1 MKTRD
6 TINNQNCKPDS
17 DFSRYLGGRIQSVNV
32 FTVMRFTV
40 MRYCALVLVLSVCWL
55 TGCSNVKSFQAD
67 KLPVHLQAP
76 PLANAQTIDLTKMA
90 ASTAST
96 DIIGEGDVIEVSIS
110 AGLSSNDTTTFP
122 VRVAENG
129 TAQLPIIGPVNLK
142 GADLEEAEA
151 IIMGVCVDKG
161 LYRSPHVT
169 VTMKRP
175 KMNYVTVLG
184 AVEKPGTY
192 KLRANQSD
200 VLQAIVAAGS
210 LSEDAGTFVQ
220 IRQPGVDGFK
230 AQGRSMIASQPGDQK
245 DGQNGLIQQAS
256 NELQAQTS
264 GASAVRINLA
274 SAAVENP
281 NALKLQDGGVIMVER
296 RDPKPIHVLGL
307 VRKPDRYEFP
317 ISEDLRLLDAIALA
331 SGTNNP
337 FADKVFIIRNNP
349 AGGEPILIEG
359 SIKKAKRNGKA
370 DLRLSPGDIV
380 TVERTASTSL
390 FDAVRIIG
398 FNIGAR
404 IY

>member
-1 MKTRD
+1 MWADTFYCRLRD
-6 TINNQNCKPDS
+6 RGAGKNFLAGRRSFAPFFLLS
-17 DFSRYLGGRIQSVNV
+17 AFLFSACL
-32 FTVMRFTV
+32 
-40 MRYCALVLVLSVCWL
+40 L
-55 TGCSNVKSFQAD
+55 TGCSSVKSYQAD
-67 KLPVHLQAP
+67 KLPMHMQAP

-90 ASTAST
+90 AATTST
-96 DIIGEGDVIEVSIS
+96 DMIGEGDVIEVTIS
-110 AGLSSNDTTTFP
+110 AGLSSEDTTSFP
-122 VRVAENG
+122 VRVAEDG
-129 TAQLPIIGPVNLK
+129 TAQLPIIGPVQLE

-151 IIMGVCVDKG
+151 IIMGVCVEKG

-175 KMNYVTVLG
+175 KVNYITVLG

-220 IRQPGVDGFK
+220 IRQPTSGGVESR
-230 AQGRSMIASQPGDQK
+230 GRSMIASRSDDDK
-245 DGQNGLIQQAS
+245 SDEQNGLIQQAS
-256 NELQAQTS
+256 NELQVQTS
-264 GASAVRINLA
+264 GNATVRINLA

-281 NALKLQDGGVIMVER
+281 DALKLQDGGVIMVER

-317 ISEDLRLLDAIALA
+317 ISEDLRLLDAVALA

-337 FADKVFIIRNNP
+337 FADKVYIIRNNP
-349 AGGEPILIEG
+349 AGGEPILIEA

-380 TVERTASTSL
+380 SVERTTSTAL
-390 FDAVRIIG
+390 FEAIRIIG
-398 FNIGAR
+398 FNVGAR